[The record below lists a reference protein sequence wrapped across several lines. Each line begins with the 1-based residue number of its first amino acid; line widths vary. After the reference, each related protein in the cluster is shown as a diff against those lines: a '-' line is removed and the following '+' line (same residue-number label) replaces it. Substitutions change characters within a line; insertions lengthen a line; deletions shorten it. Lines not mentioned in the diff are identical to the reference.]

1 MHQLGTELGRYVG
14 GTIDSTQLRAV
25 FIDYLAVNPGQRQMV
40 AGWIRQGLATGR
52 LSDDVWSALHDL
64 FDETAGQPAAD
75 RQSTAAHE
83 AATRMSS
90 TQRSRRA
97 SDWDPPHE
105 PTQRPPPHAATRR
118 QATRPAAPILNSGEL
133 RTGMIVRER
142 FVLMEELGSGGM
154 GKVFKARDLR
164 REEAQD
170 RNPFIALKIL
180 KSEVS
185 AHPDSFMALQ
195 REARRAG
202 SLAHPNVVS
211 VYDFDRDGDRIY
223 MTMEYLEGRP
233 LDSWLRKEFAE
244 GVPLEQA
251 WPIVN
256 SIGAA
261 LECGHQKRIVHS
273 DLKPGNIYICN
284 DGTVKVLDFGI
295 SRLVRPTDGKTD
307 ETIFDP
313 GKRLGGLT
321 PAYASLEMWTHETPD
336 PRDDIYALACVAYE
350 LLTGKHPFNRAS
362 ARDVREKKLTPVR
375 PPGLNRSQWESIRRG
390 LALHRAQRTP
400 SVREFLEDLEPRPLW
415 KRHTLS
421 LLGGGTVIAIAVI
434 VVGARY
440 YRDAVE
446 DSTME
451 ILQCAQIIKP
461 AEIVPKVAA
470 APLTPERQ
478 QEIKDNLLLA
488 SDYMADAKPDT
499 PLGDLKSMLSDGPN
513 SVVDIVNSVLAT
525 DPDQPDALK
534 LKSQVADIYAQ
545 RARKLLAE
553 NKTTEALD
561 LVRYSRN
568 VEPASQ
574 DLFRLEQ
581 QVCRADAVAKQ
592 KT

>member
-1 MHQLGTELGRYVG
+1 MHQLGTELGRFVG
-14 GTIDSTQLRAV
+14 GSINSAQLRAV
-25 FIDYLAVNPGQRQMV
+25 FSDYLAVNPGQREVV
-40 AGWIRQGLATGR
+40 AGWIRQSVEAGR
-52 LSDDVWSALHDL
+52 LSATVWSTLQDL
-64 FDETAGQPAAD
+64 FEGPLTAPHD
-75 RQSTAAHE
+75 VSTRVSTAHL
-83 AATRMSS
+83 
-90 TQRSRRA
+90 SRRA
-97 SDWDPPHE
+97 SDRASEVHE
-105 PTQRPPPHAATRR
+105 ATSRIPSEAQRPATMR
-118 QATRPAAPILNSGEL
+118 QSSRAAAPPPQTSGTL
-133 RTGMIVRER
+133 SIGMIVRER

-202 SLAHPNVVS
+202 SLAHPNVVT

-233 LDSWLRKEFAE
+233 LDSWLRNEFSS

-251 WPIVN
+251 WPIVH

-261 LECGHQKRIVHS
+261 LECGHRKRIVHS

-284 DGTVKVLDFGI
+284 DGIVKVLDFGI

-336 PRDDIYALACVAYE
+336 PRDDIYALACVTYE
-350 LLTGKHPFNRAS
+350 LITGKHPFNRAS
-362 ARDVREKKLTPVR
+362 ARDVREKKLAPVR
-375 PPGLNRSQWESIRRG
+375 PPGLTRTQWESIRRG
-390 LALHRAQRTP
+390 LALHRAQRTAT
-400 SVREFLEDLEPRPLW
+400 VREFLEDLEPRPLW
-415 KRHTLS
+415 KRHALS
-421 LLGGGTVIAIAVI
+421 LLGGGTAIAIAII

-451 ILQCAQIIKP
+451 ILQCAQIIRP
-461 AEIVPKVAA
+461 AGIATKTVAV
-470 APLTPERQ
+470 PLTPERQ

-488 SDYMADAKPDT
+488 TDYLLDAKPDT

-513 SVVDIVNSVLAT
+513 SVIDIVNNVLAS
-525 DPDQPDALK
+525 DPKHPEALQ
-534 LKSQVADIYAQ
+534 LKAEVADIYAT
-545 RARKLLAE
+545 RARQLLAE
-553 NKTTEALD
+553 NRTTEALD

-568 VEPASQ
+568 VEPSSQ

-592 KT
+592 NLAKK

>member
-1 MHQLGTELGRYVG
+1 MHQLGTELGRFVG
-14 GTIDSTQLRAV
+14 GAITGAQLRSV
-25 FIDYLAVNPGQRQMV
+25 FNDYLAANPGQRQVV
-40 AGWIRQGLATGR
+40 AGWVRQSVESGR
-52 LSDDVWSALHDL
+52 LSETVWTALHDL
-64 FDETAGQPAAD
+64 FEEP
-75 RQSTAAHE
+75 STAARHE
-83 AATRMSS
+83 ASTRVS
-90 TQRSRRA
+90 TVHQPSRRA
-97 SDWDPPHE
+97 SDRATGDQ
-105 PTQRPPPHAATRR
+105 TYRSPPPQPPATAL
-118 QATRPAAPILNSGEL
+118 QAGPRAMPPPPQTSGSL

-202 SLAHPNVVS
+202 SLAHPNVVT

-223 MTMEYLEGRP
+223 MTMEYLEGRA
-233 LDSWLRKEFAE
+233 LDSWLRNEFAK
-244 GVPLEQA
+244 GIPLEQA
-251 WPIVN
+251 WPIIN

-336 PRDDIYALACVAYE
+336 PRDDIYALACVSYE
-350 LLTGKHPFNRAS
+350 LLTGKHPFDRAS

-375 PPGLNRSQWESIRRG
+375 PPGLGRSQWESIRRG
-390 LALHRAQRTP
+390 LALHRAQRTAT
-400 SVREFLEDLEPRPLW
+400 VREFLEDLEPRPLW
-415 KRHTLS
+415 KQHALS

-440 YRDAVE
+440 YRSAVE

-461 AEIVPKVAA
+461 AEIAA
-470 APLTPERQ
+470 KTPTLALTPERQ
-478 QEIKDNLLLA
+478 QEIKDNMLLA
-488 SDYMADAKPDT
+488 ADYLGDAKPDT

-513 SVVDIVNSVLAT
+513 SVIDILNNVLAT
-525 DPDQPDALK
+525 DPKQADALAMK
-534 LKSQVADIYAQ
+534 AKVADLYAD
-545 RARKLLAE
+545 RARQLLAE
-553 NKTTEALD
+553 NRTTDALD

-568 VEPASQ
+568 VEPSSQ
-574 DLFRLEQ
+574 ELFRLEQ
-581 QVCRADAVAKQ
+581 QVCRADAVAKR
-592 KT
+592 K

>member
-1 MHQLGTELGRYVG
+1 MHQLGTELGRFVG
-14 GTIDSTQLRAV
+14 GAIDSAQLRTV
-25 FIDYLAVNPGQRQMV
+25 FSDYLAVNPGQRQVV
-40 AGWIRQGLATGR
+40 AGWIRQNVETGR
-52 LSDDVWSALHDL
+52 VSETVWSALHDL
-64 FDETAGQPAAD
+64 FEEPSSVARHD
-75 RQSTAAHE
+75 
-83 AATRMSS
+83 AATRMS
-90 TQRSRRA
+90 TVAQPSRRA
-97 SDWDPPHE
+97 SDRQTHDE
-105 PTQRPPPHAATRR
+105 TQQAPLRPPAWQVARVP
-118 QATRPAAPILNSGEL
+118 PPPSGDSGSL

-233 LDSWLRKEFAE
+233 LDSWLRNEYAK
-244 GVPLEQA
+244 GIPLEQA
-251 WPIVN
+251 WPIIN
-256 SIGAA
+256 AIGAA

-284 DGTVKVLDFGI
+284 DGIVKVLDFGI

-336 PRDDIYALACVAYE
+336 PRDDIYALACVSYE
-350 LLTGKHPFNRAS
+350 LITGKHPFNRAS

-375 PPGLNRSQWESIRRG
+375 PPGLSRSQWESIRRG
-390 LALHRAQRTP
+390 LALHRAQRTAT
-400 SVREFLEDLEPRPLW
+400 VREFLEDLEPRPLW
-415 KRHTLS
+415 KQHALS
-421 LLGGGTVIAIAVI
+421 LLGGGTVLAIAVI

-440 YRDAVE
+440 YRSAVE

-461 AEIVPKVAA
+461 AEIVPKPPPQV
-470 APLTPERQ
+470 LTPERQ
-478 QEIKDNLLLA
+478 QDIKDNLLLA
-488 SDYMADAKPDT
+488 ADYLVDAKADT
-499 PLGDLKSMLSDGPN
+499 PLGDLKSMLTDGPN
-513 SVVDIVNSVLAT
+513 SVLDILNNVLAT
-525 DPDQPDALK
+525 DPEQAEALALK
-534 LKSQVADIYAQ
+534 ARVAELYAD

-553 NKTTEALD
+553 NRTAEALD

-581 QVCRADAVAKQ
+581 QVCRADAVAKRNV
-592 KT
+592 KKK

>member
-1 MHQLGTELGRYVG
+1 MHQLGTELGRFVG
-14 GTIDSTQLRAV
+14 GVIDSAELRAV
-25 FIDYLAVNPGQRQMV
+25 FSDYLAVNPGQRQVV
-40 AGWIRQGLATGR
+40 AGWIRQNVETGR
-52 LSDDVWSALHDL
+52 VSETVWSALHDL
-64 FDETAGQPAAD
+64 FEEPSMAARHD
-75 RQSTAAHE
+75 AS
-83 AATRMSS
+83 TRMS
-90 TQRSRRA
+90 TVAQPSRRA
-97 SDWDPPHE
+97 SDRQTHDQTRQAPLQPP
-105 PTQRPPPHAATRR
+105 TARQALGVPPPLSA
-118 QATRPAAPILNSGEL
+118 NSGAL

-142 FVLMEELGSGGM
+142 FVLMDELGSGGM

-202 SLAHPNVVS
+202 SLAHPNVVT

-233 LDSWLRKEFAE
+233 LDSWLRNEYAK
-244 GVPLEQA
+244 GIPLEQA
-251 WPIVN
+251 WPIIN

-284 DGTVKVLDFGI
+284 DGVVKVLDFGI

-321 PAYASLEMWTHETPD
+321 PAYASLEMWTHDTPD
-336 PRDDIYALACVAYE
+336 PRDDIYALACVSYE

-375 PPGLNRSQWESIRRG
+375 PSGLSRSQWESIRRG
-390 LALHRAQRTP
+390 LALHRAQRTAT
-400 SVREFLEDLEPRPLW
+400 VREFLEDLEPRPLW
-415 KRHTLS
+415 KQHALS
-421 LLGGGTVIAIAVI
+421 LLGGGTVLAIAVI
-434 VVGARY
+434 VVGAQY
-440 YRDAVE
+440 YRSAVE

-451 ILQCAQIIKP
+451 ILQCAQIIRP
-461 AEIVPKVAA
+461 AEIVAKP
-470 APLTPERQ
+470 APQALTPERQ
-478 QEIKDNLLLA
+478 QDIKDNLLLA
-488 SDYMADAKPDT
+488 NDYLVDVKADT

-513 SVVDIVNSVLAT
+513 SVIDILNNVLAT
-525 DPDQPDALK
+525 DPKQADALA
-534 LKSQVADIYAQ
+534 LKAKVAGLYAD

-553 NKTTEALD
+553 NRTTEALD

-581 QVCRADAVAKQ
+581 QVCRADAVAKRQVQ
-592 KT
+592 KK